1 MANREELAIIRN
13 ARAGQAAAQLELGKL
28 YLFGSAGLPQS
39 LPTALH
45 WLERAARQDCAP
57 AWQLIGNHIPFELA
71 QRNGSALATW
81 YERAYDD
88 GSVHAGLVF
97 AQLALETGV
106 AASADARA
114 KALRALED
122 AARAGFPHAQWML
135 AQQRGPAAPM
145 AGAAAASLSTAA
157 PAAAARSVQASAR
170 RGAGATPGWPAAE
183 HGAAADQYAVL
194 EQAWEAGRAEEY
206 LEQALPLARE
216 LVRVR
221 EEQGEMQRFAP
232 DEIALLS
239 RCARLLDGRAAGVA
253 LEAGEPDCFWELA
266 AAEHDRHAQLTMG
279 LRCARMQIDGRRIA
293 GKAGERA
300 GDRAAGRSTGWN
312 GPANFKKAIRWL
324 TLAGE
329 QGLAEAW
336 YALSRIYIKPE
347 FSQRNVADAQ
357 KYLERAAEMGYREAQ
372 LECGH
377 NAWRARR
384 ENESNDVRAV
394 YWLQKAAAQ
403 GSSEAGALLARIA
416 PRPAASLYTE
426 TGALLRQYA
435 GQAQSGAGFDAA
447 RPDLFQAHPLLAARL
462 ELAALFKLTRAEAL
476 LLDVKAADQGHCLVI
491 DIRASYGRSKRRLV
505 LVEAGQERQALD
517 RIVRLFAQVDCGP
530 SGPEGNYRQ
539 RLYRLRTLLG
549 PASRMNEEEGA
560 PGVGAPGVGAPG
572 LGAASAGLPGAG
584 ATTGAPDAVVPA
596 AGTPA
601 AGTPDFGLAA

>member
-28 YLFGSAGLPQS
+28 YLFGSTGLPQS

-45 WLERAARQDCAP
+45 WLERAAKQDCAP

-71 QRNGSALATW
+71 QRNGPELLSW
-81 YERAYDD
+81 YQRAYDD

-97 AQLALETGV
+97 AQLVLDAGS
-106 AASADARA
+106 AAPPDARA
-114 KALRALED
+114 KALRALQD
-122 AARAGFPHAQWML
+122 AARAGFAHAQWLL
-135 AQQRGPAAPM
+135 AQQQGPVSGAPATVPAPASVPAAPVSALRPAAPTSSPTAAAM
-145 AGAAAASLSTAA
+145 SAPAPRDAGAPSSWLQRAAGNG
-157 PAAAARSVQASAR
+157 V
-170 RGAGATPGWPAAE
+170 
-183 HGAAADQYAVL
+183 GAAQYVML
-194 EQAWEAGRAEEY
+194 EQAWDTGQARDY
-206 LEQALPLARE
+206 LERALPLARE
-216 LVRVR
+216 LVQLRA
-221 EEQGEMQRFAP
+221 EQGELRRFAP

-239 RCARLLDGRAAGVA
+239 RCARLLDGGGTHGLAPGAD
-253 LEAGEPDCFWELA
+253 EPDCFWELA
-266 AAEHDRHAQLTMG
+266 AAEHDRHAQLAMG
-279 LRCARMQIDGRRIA
+279 LRCARMQVDGRRIA
-293 GKAGERA
+293 GGKGGERSA
-300 GDRAAGRSTGWN
+300 PAWRGPAWH

-336 YALSRIYIKPE
+336 YALSRIFIKPE
-347 FSQRNVADAQ
+347 FSQRNIADAQ

-384 ENESNDVRAV
+384 ENENNDVRAA

-416 PRPAASLYTE
+416 PRPATPLYTE
-426 TGALLRQYA
+426 TGALL
-435 GQAQSGAGFDAA
+435 AA
-447 RPDLFQAHPLLAARL
+447 RTGAARSVLQQAHPLLSARL
-462 ELAALFKLTRAEAL
+462 ELAALFGLTRAEAL

-505 LVEAGQERQALD
+505 LVEPGAERLALD
-517 RIVRLFAQVDCGP
+517 RIVRMFDHVDCGP

-539 RLYRLRTLLG
+539 RLYRLRTVLG
-549 PASRMNEEEGA
+549 TAAAGEEDEA
-560 PGVGAPGVGAPG
+560 PGRPVSG
-572 LGAASAGLPGAG
+572 
-584 ATTGAPDAVVPA
+584 

-601 AGTPDFGLAA
+601 GTSPTETPGAGSSDTGAPGGTADIGLAA